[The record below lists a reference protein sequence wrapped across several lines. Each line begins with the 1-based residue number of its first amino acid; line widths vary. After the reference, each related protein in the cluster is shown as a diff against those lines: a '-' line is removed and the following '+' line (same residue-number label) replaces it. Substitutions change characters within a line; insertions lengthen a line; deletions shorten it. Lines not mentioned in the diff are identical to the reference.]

1 MAKPGLGSVKSS
13 RARLERKGVTLTIKQ
28 LSILPPFAIGR
39 LGSANEPMDN
49 YTFDLDI
56 DPDLEHP
63 LGYRQIKAQPTL
75 IVSEDSGEIESERTP
90 ATLEFK
96 RGGKIRPV
104 APFLEVY
111 AVTNAEALEPL
122 TVDLLHK
129 HGLSV
134 KNISWQL
141 TVSNRKVVRR
151 TQDEDDLVHA
161 QTEWFSDHAA
171 RTLKGKCKN
180 FISTEAF
187 VNFGSARFIKPN
199 RRFPEIRLRFTPAAG
214 LIYGPDQPSEGL
226 ATKDRDPDAA
236 EYYQVPQDRAIYN
249 HEKSWYGLSKTKNQT
264 VPPSLFAI
272 EPPAPSWLYDNIAI
286 SRGYLDDACDGF
298 VEVQLT
304 LQDGSKLGATAR
316 ICSAPPAMAPD
327 SLFVRT
333 LVDDLEQVINGPEIG
348 PEEAAE
354 DIRASAQ
361 DIVRRAYETVRFMN
375 VAVMNGN
382 DFKGRS
388 ALWLDSMPEEEAAG
402 TQRTIR
408 PIMPSGTVD
417 TLAIMTLHQ
426 QVYAALRAGAAPWF
440 LRLLRSPDEVADF
453 TDRGRRKMPALMCGA
468 DNNYLALTWR
478 QIDTI
483 RKAAVTAAVAAP
495 VAKPIAASAT
505 EKVLLPKNLSAQ
517 ISYEARGNPISSR
530 PVTSVANCC
539 PGLEVDFRA
548 VWRRLFRGIE
558 LREHDNLVVKV
569 DEDCDAVVECAES
582 SQLKPSDLAKHRLL
596 RVVLP
601 DGEPLVMMTPIWGPA
616 SSDTEAKINLTTGKN
631 PNGLAPMEWSNA
643 LARVLPHKGSR
654 LRCDFTAEPSEEM
667 QQPWIDDPTKYV
679 SFHFEVR
686 SFFEGDTAVISNE
699 LAEPG
704 ELTQGLCSPWQN
716 DFRECSCYYWASARP
731 DYVNVELTASGLSA
745 GDNWMQKQRT
755 GSYVADDYA
764 DTRLIMYDDLFA
776 DWETLLKFQIGGRD
790 QDGPLAVEA
799 PDKKT

>member
-1 MAKPGLGSVKSS
+1 
-13 RARLERKGVTLTIKQ
+13 LTIKQ
-28 LSILPPFAIGR
+28 LRILPPFAIGR
-39 LGSANEPMDN
+39 LGSASKPMDN
-49 YTFDLDI
+49 YSFDHHI
-56 DPDLEHP
+56 NPDDP
-63 LGYRQIKAQPTL
+63 LGYRRLTAEPTF
-75 IVSEDSGEIESERTP
+75 IVNRYGEIESEHTP
-90 ATLEFK
+90 STLEFK
-96 RGGKIRPV
+96 QDGKIRPV
-104 APFLEVY
+104 APFLEVF
-111 AVTNAEALEPL
+111 AVIDRDRLVPL
-122 TVDLLHK
+122 TLDLLRK
-129 HGLSV
+129 QGLTV
-134 KNISWQL
+134 EDIRWEVR
-141 TVSNRKVVRR
+141 VSNRKVVRR
-151 TQDEDDLVHA
+151 TQNEDDLVHA
-161 QTEWFSDHAA
+161 EVDFSDH
-171 RTLKGKCKN
+171 RSHTLQGRCTN
-180 FISTEAF
+180 FIDKAF
-187 VNFGSARFIKPN
+187 INFGSVRFIRPN
-199 RRFPEIRLRFTPAAG
+199 RHFPEIRLRFTPAAG
-214 LIYGPDQPSEGL
+214 LIYGPDRIKRHV
-226 ATKDRDPDAA
+226 AKDRDDN
-236 EYYQVPQDRAIYN
+236 YYRIPKERRIYS
-249 HEKSWYGLSKTKNQT
+249 HDKGWYGFHDAKNET
-264 VPPSLFAI
+264 VPPALFAI
-272 EPPAPSWLYDNIAI
+272 EPPAPSWLYDNVAI

-298 VEVQLT
+298 VEVHLKLNEKRT
-304 LQDGSKLGATAR
+304 LSASAR
-316 ICSAPPAMAPD
+316 ICSAPPATAPD

-333 LVDDLEQVINGPEIG
+333 LADDLEQVIYGPEVASDE
-348 PEEAAE
+348 PAE
-354 DIRASAQ
+354 VTRAKAE

-382 DFKGRS
+382 DFKGRP
-388 ALWLDSMPEEEAAG
+388 ALSLDSMPQEEAAD
-402 TQRTIR
+402 TERAIR
-408 PIMPSGTVD
+408 PVMPSGTVD
-417 TLAIMTLHQ
+417 THAIMTLHQ
-426 QVYAALRAGAAPWF
+426 QAYAALRGGAAPWF
-440 LRLLRSPDEVADF
+440 LRLLRRPDEVADF

-483 RKAAVTAAVAAP
+483 RKAALTPALSGPGAAP
-495 VAKPIAASAT
+495 APRKGLT
-505 EKVLLPKNLSAQ
+505 PKNLSAQ
-517 ISYEARGNPISSR
+517 IAYEARGNPISSR

-548 VWRRLFRGIE
+548 VWRRMFRGIE

-569 DEDCDAVVECAES
+569 DEDCDAVVECPKGS
-582 SQLKPSDLAKHRLL
+582 KLKPSDLAKHRLL
-596 RVVLP
+596 RVMLP
-601 DGEPLVMMTPIWGPA
+601 DGEPLLMMTPIWGPA
-616 SSDTEAKINLTTGKN
+616 SSDTVAKISLTTSKN

-776 DWETLLKFQIGGRD
+776 DWENLLKFQIGGRD